1 MNWNLIG
8 GSLYVLIVIVVC
20 LRVIFETH
28 STNKTLAYLLLCLFM
43 PIVGMI
49 FYLVFGI
56 NYWRIRKYRKKSAA
70 DTKILQHLAK
80 DSEAYKESSINFA
93 DEAVQQNAELVSMVL
108 KDLG

>member
-8 GSLYVLIVIVVC
+8 GSFYVLIVIVVC

-43 PIVGMI
+43 PVFGMI

-56 NYWRIRKYRKKSAA
+56 NYWRIKKYRKKSVA
-70 DTKILQHLAK
+70 DSKILQQLAK
-80 DSEAYKESSINFA
+80 HSETYKESSINIA
-93 DEAVQQNAELVSMVL
+93 DKAVQQNAELVSML
-108 KDLG
+108 L